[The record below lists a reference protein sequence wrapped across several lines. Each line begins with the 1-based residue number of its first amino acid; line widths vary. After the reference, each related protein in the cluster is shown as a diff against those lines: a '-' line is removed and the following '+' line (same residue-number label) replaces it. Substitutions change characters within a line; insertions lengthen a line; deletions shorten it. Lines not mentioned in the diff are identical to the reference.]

1 VIARDKV
8 GEVYELIWTKI
19 GNTLGNRQGIVGVK
33 VLISG
38 RKKAILVFSQN
49 LDQGLSGGALSS
61 DDV

>member
-1 VIARDKV
+1 MIARDKV

-19 GNTLGNRQGIVGVK
+19 GDALGNRQGIVGVK

-38 RKKAILVFSQN
+38 RKKANLVFSQN